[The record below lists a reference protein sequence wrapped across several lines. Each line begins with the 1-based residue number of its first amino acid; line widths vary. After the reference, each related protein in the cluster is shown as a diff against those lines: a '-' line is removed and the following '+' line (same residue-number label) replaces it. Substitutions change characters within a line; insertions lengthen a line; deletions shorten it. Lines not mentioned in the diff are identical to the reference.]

1 MDQIP
6 DISVVVPVYG
16 CDGAL
21 RPLYERVAAAVAEIP
36 ASFELIFVDDRGP
49 GRPWEIISELAN
61 QDPRVRGLR
70 LSRNF
75 GQHNAI
81 SAGIEQARGRWVV
94 LMDCDLQHRPE
105 EIPRLWAKAQE
116 GFDCVMGCR
125 VRRTDGLFKRLS
137 SRAFNRFFTYMTD
150 QERDSAEASFGIYS
164 RRAVD
169 AFKHLSE
176 QSKFF
181 TLLVHWLGFKS
192 ATIDFEHDERAEGK
206 SSYTLGRMLSLASDV
221 IVSFS
226 NKPLEMF
233 VHVGFLMALFAF
245 SFGLYFSIRYFF
257 GYPPEGW
264 TSVIVSLYFLSGILL
279 FGMGVL
285 GTYLGKVLNQVKGR
299 PSYVVVDCA
308 GGVSDADRDER

>member
-1 MDQIP
+1 MDEIP

-36 ASFELIFVDDRGP
+36 ASFELILVDDRGP
-49 GRPWEIISELAN
+49 GRPWEIIGELAD
-61 QDPRVRGLR
+61 QDSRVRGLR

-81 SAGIEQARGRWVV
+81 SAGIEHARGNWLV

-105 EIPRLWAKAQE
+105 EIPRLWAKARE
-116 GFDCVMGCR
+116 GFDYVVG
-125 VRRTDGLFKRLS
+125 RRTQRQDGLFKRLS
-137 SRAFNRFFTYMTD
+137 SLAYHRLFAFMTD
-150 QERDSAEASFGIYS
+150 REKDAGEASFGIYS
-164 RRAVD
+164 RRVVD
-169 AFKHLSE
+169 AFKLLPEH
-176 QSKFF
+176 SKAF
-181 TLLVHWLGFKS
+181 TLLVHWLGFNS
-192 ATIDFEHDERAEGK
+192 TMIDFPHEKRAEGK
-206 SSYTLGRMLSLASDV
+206 SSYTLSRMISLASDT

-245 SFGLYFSIRYFF
+245 VFGLYFFVRYFF
-257 GYPPEGW
+257 GHPPEGW
-264 TSVIVSLYFLSGILL
+264 TSVMVSLYFLSGILL

-285 GTYLGKVLNQVKGR
+285 GTYIGKVFNQVKGR
-299 PSYVVVDCA
+299 PSYVVIARV
-308 GGVSDADRDER
+308 GGLSGDDANEE

>member
-81 SAGIEQARGRWVV
+81 SAGIEQARGNWLV

-105 EIPRLWAKAQE
+105 EIPRLWAKVQE
-116 GFDCVMGCR
+116 GFDYVVGCR
-125 VRRTDGLFKRLS
+125 VRRKDGPFKRLS
-137 SRAFNRFFTYMTD
+137 SLAYHRLFAFLTD
-150 QERDSAEASFGIYS
+150 REKKAAEASFGIYS
-164 RRAVD
+164 RRVVD
-169 AFKHLSE
+169 AFKLLPE
-176 QSKFF
+176 QSKVF

-192 ATIDFEHDERAEGK
+192 TTIDFEHDKRAEGK
-206 SSYTLGRMLSLASDV
+206 SSYTLGRMLSFASDT

-233 VHVGFLMALFAF
+233 VHLGFLMALFAF
-245 SFGLYFSIRYFF
+245 LFGLYFFVRYFF
-257 GYPPEGW
+257 GHVPEGW

-285 GTYLGKVLNQVKGR
+285 GTYLGKVFNQVKGR
-299 PSYVVVDCA
+299 PSYVVVDRA
-308 GGVSDADRDER
+308 GGASGPGGDER